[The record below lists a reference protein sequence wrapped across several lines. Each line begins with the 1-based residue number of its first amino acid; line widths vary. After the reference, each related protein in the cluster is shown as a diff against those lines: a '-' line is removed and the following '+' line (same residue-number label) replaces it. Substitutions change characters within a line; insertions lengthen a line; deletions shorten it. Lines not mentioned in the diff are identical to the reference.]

1 MYKLPQNSAVRVL
14 ALAITAVASCFS
26 IDVQAQ
32 GFSLSSEGADPKV
45 MVVTGYGDISN
56 FTGPAPTYQL
66 FTAEGAANV
75 SLKDGDSWK
84 AINEGDVYN
93 KQNKYG
99 YSVPTYTPVD
109 KLTDELATSTTVWST
124 KSLASGQHI
133 YPASMGTDEQ
143 STSTQIELPTET
155 NDYIEVI
162 NNAGPFWSK
171 VSISMSSGTY
181 NVYVLTANYGY
192 TSYTLPTATDDY
204 VEVTTTGGTNSYKC
218 ISDKLFVSTG
228 GGTTKTKVGN
238 GNTITVSN
246 DNTYYIESAEPTTLT
261 RGAAVKSGS
270 SDFSSPSF
278 IYKGTEYAGYFLD
291 NNTSTWTYNCAAIFG
306 WGSDRFIKLTDL
318 PSYQTT
324 TQYKSKTDDLYI
336 GAGEWNNT
344 QIKKGETFA
353 APADGQKLYLKRTS
367 NTYYIQGNEITD
379 GSSNFSQP
387 DMTFDDVTYA
397 GYVIADKEMTANSTF
412 YKWDVTFIPKDQL
425 ANYQKKQYT
434 ATGNN
439 LYGGT
444 AENGS
449 DRVLLNKFDEG
460 TYSYF
465 WTREN
470 DWKDIENNETYFTE
484 NSSYLKDYTGKAL
497 AFLDAATQFAST
509 NGCKAIRFEQ
519 DAAHTDEPLTLT
531 EDAVNSILDMQSTDQ
546 SGQKSAIF
554 PAGNG
559 KTTNYY
565 IDFSKVTI
573 TGDDIPNG
581 IKASSSNA
589 VSVILPNNL
598 TSEQVTTI
606 NKKFAAEG
614 GILNVYW
621 YTSEAGS
628 SEKLLNVYEKNDA
641 EVSTTKKLNLE
652 ENTKSIVVY
661 TYNDYPG
668 YKHFADYD
676 IDGIDNIVLQ
686 YSTISPTTEMLN
698 AFRHVKRVILANNSM
713 ETYLDNISI
722 TDKDC
727 SVGVLQFYCDN
738 GTADSSDDKVIVK
751 VIKPG
756 ILGGSNGQALANYSN
771 AEYKTAGSMK
781 FSGNVDAK
789 DFEFFNS
796 LETRRLDLGEVVLSD
811 NDFADEASKETA
823 VKSIKNANIEYLVLP
838 DLKATASNLKEFFN
852 DNANLKGIA
861 ELFTSDNTLSATL
874 KGVPGTMDVL
884 SGMMGTSKCAKVEK
898 IKFSGDLNA
907 KDITQNTTNTVLDDG
922 TYNYLSKDGHYVTA
936 TLGADN
942 KPIIPDNVDI
952 QKQSGAMQLF
962 TSDKITYV
970 DFSEAVFA
978 ENHDLNF
985 SLCGAVLNKPKLK
998 TILLPTDH
1006 TYTTIAHDCLSSLS
1020 LDKPF
1025 IIPGNVKV
1033 IETCAFYNNS
1043 GLSQLAIYTTKVDE
1057 NNNGSYAPED
1067 IINNGKRSFTFPEGL
1082 TKIGTKAFWNCDHVH
1097 DVYVLAKKAPVCER
1111 DAFDSNSYTGNNGF
1125 DGSKGVC
1132 QDAYMGEDRSFAVL
1146 HYPSDIIGTDEEKK
1160 YTDITRVY
1168 TLQDNTGAT
1177 DANGKPLLWPS
1188 QEEWNHA
1195 YATAYL
1201 GYLWG
1206 AWDKSL
1212 STAGNK
1218 LDFADLSSNE
1228 AKQNAE
1234 NFYKANGSPADAV
1247 YSDFVGWHQF
1257 ILSNRMNGV
1266 KDKTEPVRD
1275 LSRYKTND
1283 WYTICV
1289 PYNIRKKDLQKAFGV
1304 VSQTDATTVSIVAGG
1319 GMYKTVDVP
1328 EEGLYP
1334 QVVTLVGVKREEANS
1349 TITLIFSKDLV
1360 NTDVTINAEGKAPTY
1375 SDYNDNDE
1383 PGNPVIIKEGHP
1395 YLIRPYMPESALTL
1409 DKKVVSIA
1417 ENSYD
1422 KHNTY
1427 PDRPNLR
1434 IPYNGH
1440 IVKATDGIS
1449 TDGSNYGTPLDDW
1462 TYRFGG
1468 AYADH
1473 DSIPAYSYYLSRS
1486 KSKQK
1491 NIWFYLDSKTKIR
1504 AWNMYSAVIVANP
1517 HDDIYIPEE
1526 AEIFKGKNPKYL
1538 FTGESDNFT
1547 GVPKSKTNYVMT
1559 FDEDNGSTTGI
1570 RDISNNSKEDAVE
1583 YIDGKAILTDSNAK
1597 VYNVSGQYVGN
1608 SLSGLAKGIYIVN
1621 GNKYVVK

>member
-1 MYKLPQNSAVRVL
+1 MMYKLPQNSAARVL
-14 ALAITAVASCFS
+14 AFAITAVASCFS
-26 IDVQAQ
+26 IEVQAQ
-32 GFSLSSEGADPKV
+32 GFSLSSEEADPKV

-56 FTGPAPTYQL
+56 FTGEAPTYKV

-75 SLKDGDSWK
+75 SLKSGDSWK

-99 YSVPTYTPVD
+99 YSVPTYKPVGE
-109 KLTDELATSTTVWST
+109 LTDELATSTTVWST
-124 KSLASGQHI
+124 KSLANGQHI
-133 YPASMGTDEQ
+133 YPASMGTNKQ
-143 STSTQIELPTET
+143 STSTQIGLPTET

-162 NNAGPFWSK
+162 NNAGPFWGK
-171 VSISMSSGTY
+171 VSISMNYGTY
-181 NVYVLTANYGY
+181 NVYVLTANYDY
-192 TSYTLPTATDDY
+192 TSYTLPTATDGY
-204 VEVTTTGGTNSYKC
+204 VEVTTADGTNSYKC
-218 ISDKLFVSTG
+218 ISDKLFVSTDG
-228 GGTTKTKVGN
+228 GKTKTKVGN

-261 RGAAVKSGS
+261 KGAAVKSGS

-291 NNTSTWTYNCAAIFG
+291 NNTGTWTNNCADIFS
-306 WGSDRFIKLTDL
+306 WGSTQFIKLADL

-336 GAGEWNNT
+336 GASEWSNT
-344 QIKKGETFA
+344 QIKAGETFGQL
-353 APADGQKLYLKRTS
+353 ADDQHLYLKRTS
-367 NTYYIQGNEITD
+367 YTYTVQGNEITD
-379 GSSNFSQP
+379 GSSDFSQK

-397 GYVIADKEMTANSTF
+397 GYVISDKEMAAYSYF

-484 NSSYLKDYTGKAL
+484 NSSYLKDYTGEAL

-531 EDAVNSILDMQSTDQ
+531 ENAVNSILDMQSTDQ

-573 TGDDIPNG
+573 TGDDIPKG

-589 VSVILPNNL
+589 VSVVLPNNL

-606 NKKFAAEG
+606 NKKFATEG

-641 EVSTTKKLNLE
+641 EVSTTQKLNLE

-661 TYNDYPG
+661 TYNGYPG
-668 YKHFADYD
+668 NTHFADYD

-698 AFRHVKRVILANNSM
+698 AFRHVKRVILANNGSA
-713 ETYLDNISI
+713 TYLDNFSI
-722 TDKDC
+722 TDEDC

-738 GTADSSDDKVIVK
+738 GSDDKVIVK

-756 ILGGSNGQALANYSN
+756 ILGGSNGQALAHYSN

-796 LETRRLDLGEVVLSD
+796 LETRRLDLGEIGLSSTY
-811 NDFADEASKETA
+811 FADSISKLNA
-823 VKSIKNANIEYLVLP
+823 VKSIKNGNVEYLVLP
-838 DLKATASNLKEFFN
+838 DLNTDVSNLKEFFN
-852 DNANLKGIA
+852 DGNAKLKGIA

-874 KGVPGTMDVL
+874 KDVPGTMDVL
-884 SGMMGTSKCAKVEK
+884 FGMMGSTKCAKVEK

-907 KDITQNTTNTVLDDG
+907 KDITQNTNNTMLDDG

-936 TLGADN
+936 TLDADN
-942 KPIIPDNVDI
+942 KPIIPDNVDT
-952 QKQSGAMQLF
+952 QKQSGAMQSF
-962 TSDKITYV
+962 PSNKITYV

-985 SLCGAVLNKPKLK
+985 SLCGSALNKSNLK

-1006 TYTTIAHDCLSSLS
+1006 TYTTIAHDCLSSLNP
-1020 LDKPF
+1020 DKPF

-1033 IETCAFYNNS
+1033 IETCAFYNNYK
-1043 GLSQLAIYTTKVDE
+1043 LSQLAIYTTKVDE

-1067 IINNGKRSFTFPEGL
+1067 IINNGERSFTFPEGL

-1125 DGSKGVC
+1125 NGSKGVS
-1132 QDAYMGEDRSFAVL
+1132 QDAYMREDRSFAVL

-1212 STAGNK
+1212 STADNE
-1218 LDFADLSSNE
+1218 LDFADLSSDK

-1234 NFYKANGSPADAV
+1234 TFYKANGSPADAV

-1266 KDKTEPVRD
+1266 KGKTEPVRD

-1304 VSQTDATTVSIVAGG
+1304 VSQKDAKTVSIVAGNG
-1319 GMYKTVDVP
+1319 EYKTVDVP

-1334 QVVTLVGVKREEANS
+1334 QVVTLVGVKRDEANS

-1360 NTDVTINAEGKAPTY
+1360 KTDVTINAEGKAPTY
-1375 SDYNDNDE
+1375 SEYNDTDE
-1383 PGNPVIIKEGHP
+1383 PDNPVIIKEGHP

-1409 DKKVVSIA
+1409 DKKVSIA

-1427 PDRPNLR
+1427 PGRPNLR
-1434 IPYNGH
+1434 IPFNGH
-1440 IVKATDGIS
+1440 IVKATDGKS
-1449 TDGSNYGTPLDDW
+1449 TDGSNYGAPLDDW

-1491 NIWFYLDSKTKIR
+1491 NIWFYLDSKTKKR
-1504 AWNMYSAVIVANP
+1504 AWNMYSAVIVAKP
-1517 HDDIYIPEE
+1517 KDDIYIPEE
-1526 AEIFKGKNPKYL
+1526 AEILKGKNPIYL

-1547 GVPKSKTNYVMT
+1547 DVPKSKTNYVMT

-1597 VYNVSGQYVGN
+1597 VYNISGQYVGN

>member
-1 MYKLPQNSAVRVL
+1 M
-14 ALAITAVASCFS
+14 
-26 IDVQAQ
+26 
-32 GFSLSSEGADPKV
+32 
-45 MVVTGYGDISN
+45 
-56 FTGPAPTYQL
+56 
-66 FTAEGAANV
+66 
-75 SLKDGDSWK
+75 
-84 AINEGDVYN
+84 
-93 KQNKYG
+93 
-99 YSVPTYTPVD
+99 
-109 KLTDELATSTTVWST
+109 
-124 KSLASGQHI
+124 
-133 YPASMGTDEQ
+133 
-143 STSTQIELPTET
+143 
-155 NDYIEVI
+155 
-162 NNAGPFWSK
+162 
-171 VSISMSSGTY
+171 
-181 NVYVLTANYGY
+181 
-192 TSYTLPTATDDY
+192 PTATDNY
-204 VEVTTTGGTNSYKC
+204 VEVTTADGTNSYKC

-261 RGAAVKSGS
+261 KGAAVKSGS

-291 NNTSTWTYNCAAIFG
+291 NNTSTWTYNCADIFG

-397 GYVIADKEMTANSTF
+397 GYVIADKEMTAYSTF

-565 IDFSKVTI
+565 IDFSNVTVSGENVPSGI
-573 TGDDIPNG
+573 T
-581 IKASSSNA
+581 ASKNNS
-589 VSVILPNNL
+589 VSIVLPNNL

-606 NKKFAAEG
+606 NNKFASEG

-661 TYNDYPG
+661 TYKGYPG
-668 YKHFADYD
+668 NKHFADYD

-698 AFRHVKRVILANNSM
+698 AFRHVKRVILANNSK

-738 GTADSSDDKVIVK
+738 GTADSTDDKVIVK

-756 ILGGSNGQALANYSN
+756 ILGGSNGQALAHYSN

-942 KPIIPDNVDI
+942 KPTIPDNVDI

-962 TSDKITYV
+962 PSNKITYV

-985 SLCGAVLNKPKLK
+985 SLCGAALNKFNLK

-1006 TYTTIAHDCLSSLS
+1006 TYTTIAHDCLSTLS

-1067 IINNGKRSFTFPEGL
+1067 IINNGERSFTFPEGL

-1111 DAFDSNSYTGNNGF
+1111 DAFDSNTYTGNNGF

-1132 QDAYMGEDRSFAVL
+1132 QDAYMGKDRSFAVL
-1146 HYPSDIIGTDEEKK
+1146 HYPSDIIGSEEEKK

-1234 NFYKANGSPADAV
+1234 KLYKDNGSPANAV

-1289 PYNIRKKDLQKAFGV
+1289 PYNIRKKDLQKVFGV
-1304 VSQTDATTVSIVAGG
+1304 VPRTDATTVSIVAGDG
-1319 GMYKTVDVP
+1319 TYKTVDVP
-1328 EEGLYP
+1328 EDGLYP

-1375 SDYNDNDE
+1375 SDYYDTDE
-1383 PGNPVIIKEGHP
+1383 PDNPVIIKEGHP

-1409 DKKVVSIA
+1409 DKKVSIA

-1427 PDRPNLR
+1427 PGRPNLR

-1526 AEIFKGKNPKYL
+1526 AEILKGKNPKYL

>member
-14 ALAITAVASCFS
+14 AFAITAVASCFS

-99 YSVPTYTPVD
+99 YSVPTYTPVGE
-109 KLTDELATSTTVWST
+109 LTDELATSTTVWST

-133 YPASMGTDEQ
+133 YPASMGINEQ

-218 ISDKLFVSTG
+218 ISDKLFVSTD

-238 GNTITVSN
+238 RNTITVSN
-246 DNTYYIESAEPTTLT
+246 DNTYFIESAEPTTLT
-261 RGAAVKSGS
+261 KGAAVKSGS

-291 NNTSTWTYNCAAIFG
+291 YNTSTWTDNCADIFG

-397 GYVIADKEMTANSTF
+397 GYVIADKEMTATSTF

-434 ATGNN
+434 ATGKN

-449 DRVLLNKFDEG
+449 DRVLLDKFDEG

-565 IDFSKVTI
+565 IDFSNVTVSGENVPSGI
-573 TGDDIPNG
+573 T
-581 IKASSSNA
+581 ASKNNS
-589 VSVILPNNL
+589 VSIVLPNNL

-606 NKKFAAEG
+606 NNKFASEG

-641 EVSTTKKLNLE
+641 EVSTTQKLNLE

-661 TYNDYPG
+661 TYKDYPG
-668 YKHFADYD
+668 NKHFADYD

-756 ILGGSNGQALANYSN
+756 ILGGSNGQALAHYSN

-907 KDITQNTTNTVLDDG
+907 KDITQNTTNTMLDDG

-1020 LDKPF
+1020 LDEPF

-1067 IINNGKRSFTFPEGL
+1067 IINNGERSFTFPEGL

-1111 DAFDSNSYTGNNGF
+1111 DAFDSNTYTGNNGF

-1132 QDAYMGEDRSFAVL
+1132 QDAYMGKDRSFAVL
-1146 HYPSDIIGTDEEKK
+1146 HYPSDIIGSEEEKK

-1360 NTDVTINAEGKAPTY
+1360 NTDVTINADGKAPTY

-1409 DKKVVSIA
+1409 DKKVSIA
-1417 ENSYD
+1417 ENSFD

-1427 PDRPNLR
+1427 PGRPNLR

-1517 HDDIYIPEE
+1517 HDDIDIPKE
-1526 AEIFKGKNPKYL
+1526 AEILIGKNPKYL